1 MLNLNTSLT
10 IQTIAPAD
18 GQDEMVLRL
27 TGQLAGDAAYMLR
40 RAVEPV
46 FLSPRPPQ
54 LKLMMDGVKYMD
66 SSGVGTIVYIIKQ
79 MRDRGGKLEIHG
91 LSDVGRE
98 LLQILR
104 LASLKEVVT
113 VTSDTEGTN
122 A

>member
-1 MLNLNTSLT
+1 
-10 IQTIAPAD
+10 
-18 GQDEMVLRL
+18 
-27 TGQLAGDAAYMLR
+27 
-40 RAVEPV
+40 
-46 FLSPRPPQ
+46 
-54 LKLMMDGVKYMD
+54 VKYMD
-66 SSGVGTIVYIIKQ
+66 SSGVGTIIYIIKQ